1 MATSELRAISELEA
15 RDIGACLKL
24 SDEAGWNQNAED
36 WRLFI
41 EEGRAFGVR
50 DADGRLVAS
59 AAALPY
65 ERDIAYLSMVLVTR
79 SQRRQGIATRLVDLC
94 VEHIGRLGL
103 VPVLDATPA
112 GEAVY
117 SQQGFRVLF
126 GLERWQGEAEAAG
139 TPSAAGVRP
148 AMPGDAEMIAALD
161 AGATGASRGAV
172 IADFAGRA
180 DSHAFLRDDRS
191 GFVLVRRGRRA
202 FQLGPLV
209 AGTPAGALKLLGAAL
224 GAVSGAVFIDVPVLQ
239 KGIGDWLAARGF
251 IRQRGFSR
259 MAFGRSE
266 PFGATDRLFASAGPE
281 FG

>member
-1 MATSELRAISELEA
+1 MGTSEVLAIAELDA
-15 RDIGACLKL
+15 RDIDACLAL
-24 SDEAGWNQNAED
+24 SDESGWNQNADD

-41 EEGRAFGVR
+41 EEGRTFGVR

-65 ERDIAYLSMVLVTR
+65 ERDLAYVAMVLVTQ
-79 SQRRQGIATRLVDLC
+79 SRRREGIATRLVDLC
-94 VEHIGRLGL
+94 VEHIRRLGL

-117 SQQGFRVLF
+117 SQQGFRTLF
-126 GLERWQGEAEAAG
+126 GLERWQGQAEPAGALGAAG
-139 TPSAAGVRP
+139 IRPSVP
-148 AMPGDAEMIAALD
+148 SDAETIAALD
-161 AGATGASRGAV
+161 AGATGAPRCAV
-172 IADFAGRA
+172 IADFLGRA
-180 DSHAFLRDDRS
+180 GSHAFLSGDRS

-202 FQLGPLV
+202 LQLGPLV
-209 AGTPAGALKLLGAAL
+209 AGTPVEALKLLGAAL

-239 KGIGDWLAARGF
+239 KGIGDWLAAHGF
-251 IRQRGFSR
+251 TRQRGFSR

-266 PFGATDRLFASAGPE
+266 PFGASGRLFASAGPE

>member
-1 MATSELRAISELEA
+1 MATSEVLAIADLQA
-15 RDIGACLKL
+15 RDIDACLRL
-24 SDEAGWNQNAED
+24 SDEAGWNQNTDD

-41 EEGRAFGVR
+41 EEGRTFGVR
-50 DADGRLVAS
+50 DADGRLVAT

-65 ERDIAYLSMVLVTR
+65 ERDLAYLSMVLVTR

-112 GEAVY
+112 GETVY
-117 SQQGFRVLF
+117 SQQGFEVLF
-126 GLERWQGEAEAAG
+126 GLERWQGEAESTG
-139 TPSAAGVRP
+139 TPAPASVRP
-148 AMPGDAEMIAALD
+148 AAPGDTEVIAALD
-161 AGATGASRGAV
+161 AGATGAPRRAI
-172 IADFAGRA
+172 IADFTGRPG
-180 DSHAFLRDDRS
+180 SHAFLLDDRS

-209 AGTPAGALKLLGAAL
+209 AGTPAHALKLLGAAL

-239 KGIGDWLAARGF
+239 KSIGDWLAARGF
-251 IRQRGFSR
+251 TRQRSFSR
-259 MAFGRSE
+259 MAFGRSQ
-266 PFGATDRLFASAGPE
+266 PFGATDRLFVSAGPE